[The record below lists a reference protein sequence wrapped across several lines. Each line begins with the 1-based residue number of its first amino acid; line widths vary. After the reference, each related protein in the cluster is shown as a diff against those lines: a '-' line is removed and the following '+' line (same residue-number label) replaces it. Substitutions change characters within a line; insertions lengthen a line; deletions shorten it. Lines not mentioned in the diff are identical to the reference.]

1 MFLNYT
7 YLSQEYKLTKTIC
20 SLIQLLKTN
29 IDMKSTSNCHI
40 MFGKVFWVV
49 VNYIYNH
56 PTLNHVIF
64 KKFL

>member
-20 SLIQLLKTN
+20 SLVQLLKTN

-40 MFGKVFWVV
+40 MFGNFFWVV

-64 KKFL
+64 KKF